1 LVLYFSGQSIERNIL
16 KKPQGKFVAFLSAA
30 ANITQPLRF
39 QWTPRLRG
47 EPERHGRK
55 NPTDRTNA

>member
-1 LVLYFSGQSIERNIL
+1 
-16 KKPQGKFVAFLSAA
+16 VAFLSAA